1 LIVVLNQ
8 DKELYK
14 EGEISNRD
22 LICWF

>member
-1 LIVVLNQ
+1 VVLNQ